1 MLTVTTIP
9 LNQLVP
15 SAANVRRT
23 HPGVR
28 VEELAA
34 SIAAHGLLQNLTVR
48 LAPKGKRRGRKA
60 DAYEVV
66 AGGRRLAALKLL
78 ATRMTLAA
86 DTPIPCHV
94 LVSANVTEI
103 SLAENALQ
111 APMHPADQFD
121 AFFVLHGEHG
131 MSAEDIAAR
140 FGVTAA
146 VVKQRLKLA
155 AISPALVEA
164 YRAGEMNLDQL
175 TAFAITDDHAKQE
188 RVWAECG
195 YNDSRD
201 TLLAAL
207 TDEHVAAD
215 DRGARFVGV
224 AAYVAAGGAIL
235 RDLFDAEGDGFLAD
249 PDLLDRL
256 VREKLQAVADT
267 VQAEGWKWVAVMR
280 AFDYAAT
287 AGMRRIYPHE
297 APLSDA
303 AQAKLD
309 ALEAEYA
316 ALEEADESDVTQA
329 DIDRLEQ
336 AMADLRGEECYD
348 PADIAIAGVIVTLT
362 HAGEPR
368 IERGF
373 IRAEDDVRIPAPRPR
388 SAASGPAPLSAK
400 LVGELTAYRT
410 LALRDVLGDQPK
422 MALIAVVHAL
432 AAATFFSYATRLSC
446 LEIGCRS
453 FSLGTHAPGSDDSP
467 TAARLAQRHAAWAS
481 RLPDDPAR
489 LWDCIATLD
498 ADDRL
503 ALLAHCAAL
512 TVQAVIAP
520 QDRERDSHP
529 HADQVA
535 RAIRLDMR
543 DHWQATGDSYFERVN
558 RERILDAVREGI
570 SPAAADNL
578 AKLKKGALAEMAD
591 QRLQGSGWLPPLLR
605 TPAAPVA
612 DETTPLAA

>member
-23 HPGVR
+23 SPNVR

-48 LAPKGKRRGRKA
+48 QATNGKKA
-60 DAYEVV
+60 ARYEVI

-78 ATRMTLAA
+78 AKRKTLPA
-86 DTPIPCHV
+86 DTPVPCHV
-94 LVSANVTEI
+94 LADGNVTEI

-121 AFFVLHGEHG
+121 AFFALHSEHG

-140 FGVTAA
+140 FGITAA

-155 AISPALVEA
+155 AVSPALIEA
-164 YRAGEMNLDQL
+164 YRAGDMNLDQL
-175 TAFAITDDHAKQE
+175 TAFVITDDHARQE

-195 YNDSRD
+195 CDDSRD
-201 TLLAAL
+201 ALLAAL

-215 DRGARFVGV
+215 DRGARFVGIDT
-224 AAYVAAGGAIL
+224 YMAAGGGIL
-235 RDLFDAEGDGFLAD
+235 RDLFAADGEGFLTD
-249 PDLLDRL
+249 PDLLNRL
-256 VREKLQAVADT
+256 VGEKLQAVADT

-280 AFDYAAT
+280 TFDYSAT
-287 AGMRRIYPHE
+287 AGMRRIYPHD
-297 APLSDA
+297 APLSGAD
-303 AQAKLD
+303 QAKLD

-316 ALEEADESDVTQA
+316 ALEEADEADVTHA
-329 DIDRLEQ
+329 DVERLEQ
-336 AMADLRGEECYD
+336 AMADLHGEAIYD
-348 PADIAIAGVIVTLT
+348 PTEIAIAGAIVTLT

-373 IRAEDDVRIPAPRPR
+373 IRAEDDVRTASPRSR

-400 LVGELTAYRT
+400 LVAELTAYRT
-410 LALRDVLGDQPK
+410 LALRDVLGDRPET
-422 MALIAVVHAL
+422 ALIVVVHAL
-432 AAATFFSYATRLSC
+432 AAATFFPYATRLSC

-453 FSLGTHAPGSDDSP
+453 PLLGIHAPGIDDGP
-467 TAARLAQRHAAWAS
+467 TAQRIVQRHAAWAS

-489 LWDCIATLD
+489 LWDCIAALD
-498 ADDRL
+498 AEDRL
-503 ALLAHCAAL
+503 ALLGHCAAL
-512 TVQAVIAP
+512 TVQAVVAP
-520 QDRERDSHP
+520 HDRDRDPHP

-535 RAIRLDMR
+535 EAVRLDMR
-543 DHWQATGDSYFERVN
+543 DHWQATADSYFGRVN
-558 RERILDAVREGI
+558 RERILAAVGEAI
-570 SPAAADNL
+570 SPAAAENL
-578 AKLKKGALAEMAD
+578 AKLKKAALAEMAD

-605 TPAAPVA
+605 TPVAPVA
-612 DETTPLAA
+612 DATVPLAA